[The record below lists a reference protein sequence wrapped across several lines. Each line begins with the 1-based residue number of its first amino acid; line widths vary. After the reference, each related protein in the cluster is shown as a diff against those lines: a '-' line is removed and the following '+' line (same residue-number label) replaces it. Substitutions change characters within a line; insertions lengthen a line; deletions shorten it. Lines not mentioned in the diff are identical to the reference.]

1 MRLVDLLDETRF
13 SIFAN
18 KARSALTI
26 LGIVVGIAA
35 VIVMVA
41 IGQGTQQ
48 SITSSIQ
55 AAGSDLLQIMP
66 GFGASSGAVRG
77 ARGGGSSL
85 TMDDLAAIKKDVP
98 NVKDAVGERQGRY
111 QVVAGGNNT
120 NTSVIGT
127 QQGYPA
133 IKNVNVAEGS
143 FFTTQDDDSMAR
155 VCVLGATVRDDLFGE
170 NATGIVGQRVR
181 VNGMEFR
188 VIGVAA
194 AKGGSG
200 FGNADDQIYI
210 PLSTAQRLLSGST
223 SLSSIDVQVDSAG
236 NMSAVQQAVT
246 QLLLDRHNISDA
258 TQADFMVL
266 SQQDILSAVTTAT
279 GTLTV
284 LLASIAGI
292 SLLVG
297 GIGIMN
303 MMLTAVT
310 ERTREIGLR
319 KAIGARESD
328 ISSQFLAESVT
339 LTFLGGVVGVL
350 LGFAISWAIKHF
362 ASFNTAV
369 SLGSVLLAFS
379 VSAGIGIIFGYYP
392 ARRAAAM
399 SPIEALRYQ

>member
-1 MRLVDLLDETRF
+1 MKLRDLLDETRL
-13 SIFAN
+13 SIFSN

-41 IGQGTQQ
+41 IGQGAQQ

-55 AAGSDLLQIMP
+55 AAGSDLLQIFP
-66 GFGASSGAVRG
+66 GFSSNGAVKG
-77 ARGGGSSL
+77 ARGGGSTL
-85 TMDDLAAIKKDVP
+85 TMDDLAALKKDLTM
-98 NVKDAVGERQGRY
+98 VKDVIGERSGRY
-111 QVVAGGNNT
+111 QVVAGANNT

-127 QQGYPA
+127 QQNYPSV
-133 IKNVNVAEGS
+133 KNVTIAEGS
-143 FFTTQDDDSMAR
+143 FFTSQDDQSMAR
-155 VCVLGATVRDDLFGE
+155 VCVLGATARDDLFGTD
-170 NATGIVGQRVR
+170 ATGITGQKVR
-181 VNGMEFR
+181 INGIEFR

-210 PLSTAQRLLSGST
+210 PLGTAQTLLAGTT
-223 SLSSIDVQVDSAG
+223 SLSTIDVQVDNAS
-236 NMSAVQQAVT
+236 NMATVQQMAT
-246 QLLLDRHNISDA
+246 TELLQRHNITDS
-258 TQADFMVL
+258 TNADFQVL

-284 LLASIAGI
+284 LLGSIAGI

-319 KAIGARESD
+319 KAIGAREGD

-339 LTFLGGVVGVL
+339 LTFLGGLAGVL
-350 LGFAISWAIKHF
+350 LGFGISWAIKHF
-362 ASFNTAV
+362 ASFNTSV
-369 SLGSVLLAFS
+369 SLGSVLLAFG
-379 VSAGIGIIFGYYP
+379 VSAGIGIVFGYYP